1 MVLRLHENY
10 RNLRFYILKQCHMKK
25 QGNIALIAH
34 DGKKADM
41 VKFVMDHKDILS
53 QYKLHAT
60 GTTGQKIAETGLTN
74 ITRYNSGPYGGDAEI
89 GTLVAKGEVDMVF
102 FFRDPL
108 GKHPHDPDIA
118 TLMRLCDVWEV
129 PLATNKSTARLLLKN
144 FAQGDEK

>member
-1 MVLRLHENY
+1 MGQKAS
-10 RNLRFYILKQCHMKK
+10 LK
-25 QGNIALIAH
+25 GNIALIAH

-41 VKFVMDHKDILS
+41 VKFVMDHKEILS

-60 GTTGQKIAETGLTN
+60 GTTGQKIMETGLTD
-74 ITRYNSGPYGGDAEI
+74 IIRYNSGPYGGDAEI

-129 PLATNKSTARLLLKN
+129 PLATNRSTARLLLKN
-144 FAQGDEK
+144 FAFE

>member
-1 MVLRLHENY
+1 MQQSN
-10 RNLRFYILKQCHMKK
+10 QTKK
-25 QGNIALIAH
+25 RGNIALIAH

-41 VKFVMDHKDILS
+41 VKFVMDHRDILNNY
-53 QYKLHAT
+53 QLHAT
-60 GTTGQKIAETGLTN
+60 GTTGQKIAETGLSN
-74 ITRYNSGPYGGDAEI
+74 IIRYNSGPFGGDAEI
-89 GTLVAKGEVDMVF
+89 GTLVAKGELDMVF

-144 FAQGDEK
+144 FASE

>member
-1 MVLRLHENY
+1 MEQQKDSG
-10 RNLRFYILKQCHMKK
+10 LK
-25 QGNIALIAH
+25 GNIALIAH

-41 VKFVMDHKDILS
+41 VKFVMDHREILG
-53 QYKLHAT
+53 QYQLHAT

-74 ITRYNSGPYGGDAEI
+74 IIRYNSGPYGGDAEI
-89 GTLVAKGEVDMVF
+89 GTLVAKEKVDMVF

-144 FAQGDEK
+144 FTATS